1 MVSEK
6 VLFQM
11 ILKVCSQLNWNKI
24 DHNSES
30 FNQFRKI
37 LIQVTSTS
45 SSVDGQSHEDKSEE
59 YLEKQLIESWERIID
74 RNETKNLEFYTPRE
88 AGRSKESLN
97 HLDAIGN
104 KVPDHQS

>member
-1 MVSEK
+1 MISEN

-11 ILKVCSQLNWNKI
+11 LLKVSSKLNWNKI

-37 LIQVTSTS
+37 LIQVTSAS
-45 SSVDGQSHEDKSEE
+45 SQIEGQSHEDKNED
-59 YLEKQLIESWERIID
+59 YLERELIESWERIID

-88 AGRSKESLN
+88 TCEPAESPS
-97 HLDAIGN
+97 HLDLRRN
-104 KVPDHQS
+104 KTPALQK

>member
-1 MVSEK
+1 MLSEK

-24 DHNSES
+24 DHSSES

-37 LIQVTSTS
+37 LIEVTSTS
-45 SSVDGQSHEDKSEE
+45 SPAGGQSHEDKSEN

-88 AGRSKESLN
+88 AARTEDS
-97 HLDAIGN
+97 
-104 KVPDHQS
+104 